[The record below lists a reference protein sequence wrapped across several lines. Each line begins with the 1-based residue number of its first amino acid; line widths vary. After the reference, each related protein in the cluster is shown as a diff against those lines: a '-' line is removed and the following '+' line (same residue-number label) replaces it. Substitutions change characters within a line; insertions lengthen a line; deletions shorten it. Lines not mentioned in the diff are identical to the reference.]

1 MRDYPYINKNGKKR
15 PQSKEWADIRA
26 EIMCLK
32 TELNL
37 TDKSFRVLTPYD
49 DYKGIEE
56 QIYQTFC
63 KIENGKNRPV
73 CLWQN
78 LAQGT
83 YSMEI
88 KDAFEN
94 YLLHLIQPNESVWFG
109 VTGTFN
115 ERSKIWFYEGKIEAI
130 IKLLNE
136 ICFFDECYFVS
147 KKYDWLICITHHDT
161 LIATGNY
168 MLKKLKTIKDTE
180 KNKG

>member
-63 KIENGKNRPV
+63 KIENGKSRPV
-73 CLWQN
+73 WLWQN
-78 LAQGT
+78 LIQET

-88 KDAFEN
+88 KDSLEN
-94 YLLHLIQPNESVWFG
+94 YLLRLIQPNESIWFG

-115 ERSKIWFYEGKIEAI
+115 ERSKIWFHEGKIEAI
-130 IKLLNE
+130 IEILDE

-147 KKYDWLICITHHDT
+147 KKYNWLICSNHHDI
-161 LIATGNY
+161 LMATGKD
-168 MLKKLKTIKDTE
+168 MPQKLKAIE
-180 KNKG
+180 NVAKNKG